1 MSALD
6 DSSRIPAIES
16 IVTPE
21 RIRVLV
27 FHENATATG
36 VGRVALGFAVAARQ
50 PEPGLPIVEVTFA
63 TYRRNDQQT
72 GFAAAALAAG
82 IPVIE
87 IPERGR
93 WDLKVVPHLR
103 RVVRDFKPDILQ
115 THNIKSHA
123 LVRATGLHREFP
135 WIAWNHGYTSKD
147 RLDRAY
153 NQIDRWSLHGAF
165 RLIAVC
171 GPFAAALQEKGISGD
186 KITVLHNF
194 VEAHVPPTDDD
205 VLRLRQ
211 GMGLGDELAIVTV
224 GRMSVEKGHAN
235 LLNAIALLKDKAELP
250 KHRFVLVG
258 AGPEEGNLRRQAA
271 QLGIEDRLVWAGFQK
286 NVAPYYAMATIY
298 ALPSLSEGSPN
309 VILEAMAAG
318 LPIAATR
325 AGGVPEILEN
335 DVTGLLAPKEDPP
348 ALADAIQKLLLSED
362 LRTRLASAARKQVES
377 AHTLAAYRRDLT
389 QFYVETLRMRAG
401 H

>member
-1 MSALD
+1 M
-6 DSSRIPAIES
+6 
-16 IVTPE
+16 TPE
-21 RIRVLV
+21 RIRALV

-36 VGRVALGFAVAARQ
+36 IGRVALGFAMAARQ
-50 PEPGLPIVEVTFA
+50 PEPDLPIVEVTFV
-63 TYRRNDQQT
+63 TYRRNGQQT
-72 GFAAAALAAG
+72 GFTAAAVAAG

-93 WDLKVVPHLR
+93 WDLRLVPYLR

-123 LVRATGLHREFP
+123 LVRATGLHCEFP
-135 WIAWNHGYTSKD
+135 WIAWNHGYTSKN

-153 NQIDRWSLHGAF
+153 NQVDRWSLHGAF

-171 GPFAAALQEKGISGD
+171 GPFAAALQEKGIPRD

-194 VEAHVPPTDDD
+194 VDPYVRPADNEVFRVRQELGVSDEVV
-205 VLRLRQ
+205 VL
-211 GMGLGDELAIVTV
+211 TV

-235 LLNAIALLKDKAELP
+235 LLSAIAILKGRSELP
-250 KHRFVLVG
+250 KHRFLLVG
-258 AGPEEGNLRRQAA
+258 DGPEEANLRRQAA
-271 QLGIEDRLVWAGFQK
+271 QLGIENRLVWAGFQK
-286 NVAPYYAMATIY
+286 NVAPYYALATIY
-298 ALPSLSEGSPN
+298 ALPSMSEGSPN

-335 DVTGLLAPKEDPP
+335 DVTGLVVPTQNPQ
-348 ALADAIQKLLLSED
+348 ALADAIQQLLLSPD
-362 LRTRLASAARKQVES
+362 LRVRLASSARQQVET
-377 AHTLAAYRRDLT
+377 AHTIEAYRRRLT
-389 QFYVETLRMRAG
+389 QFYVETLRMRDG
-401 H
+401 LYQGPRSVGPMRR

>member
-1 MSALD
+1 M
-6 DSSRIPAIES
+6 I
-16 IVTPE
+16 PE

-36 VGRVALGFAVAARQ
+36 LGRVALGFAKAARQ
-50 PEPGLPIVEVTFA
+50 PEPGLPIVDVTFA
-63 TYRRNDQQT
+63 TYRRNDRQT
-72 GFAAAALAAG
+72 GFAAAAIAAG

-93 WDLKVVPHLR
+93 WDLNVVSRLR
-103 RVVRDFKPDILQ
+103 RAVREFKPDLLE
-115 THNIKSHA
+115 THNIKSHF

-153 NQIDRWSLHGAF
+153 KQVDRWSLHGAY
-165 RLIAVC
+165 RLMTVC
-171 GPFAAALQEKGISGD
+171 GPFADAMQELGIPPN
-186 KITVLHNF
+186 KVTVLHNF
-194 VEAHVPPTDDD
+194 VDACVRPTNHE
-205 VLRLRQ
+205 VLRVRQ
-211 GMGLGDELAIVTV
+211 ELGLADDELVLVTI
-224 GRMSVEKGHAN
+224 GRMSLEKGHAN
-235 LLNAIALLKDKAELP
+235 LLSAIALLKGRPGLP
-250 KHRFVLVG
+250 THRFVLVG
-258 AGPEEGNLRRQAA
+258 DGPDEANLRRQAA
-271 QLGIEDRLVWAGFQK
+271 QLGIEDRIVWAGFQK

-298 ALPSLSEGSPN
+298 ALPSRSEGSPN

-335 DVTGLLAPKEDPP
+335 DATGLIVPKEDPR

-362 LRTRLASAARKQVES
+362 LRVRLASAAQRQAET
-377 AHTLAAYRRDLT
+377 AHTLVAYRRDLT
-389 QFYVETLRMRAG
+389 QFYVETLKMRQGQTVGA
-401 H
+401 

>member
-1 MSALD
+1 M
-6 DSSRIPAIES
+6 
-16 IVTPE
+16 VTPE

-36 VGRVALGFAVAARQ
+36 LGRVALGFAKAARQ
-50 PEPGLPIVEVTFA
+50 PEPGLPTVDVTFV

-72 GFAAAALAAG
+72 AFAAAALSSG

-87 IPERGR
+87 VPERGR
-93 WDLKVVPHLR
+93 WDLKLVPEMKR
-103 RVVRDFKPDILQ
+103 IVREFKPDILE
-115 THNIKSHA
+115 THNIKSHF
-123 LVRATGLHREFP
+123 LVHVTGLHREFP

-165 RLIAVC
+165 RLITVC
-171 GPFAAALQEKGISGD
+171 GPFADAMQDLGIPRD
-186 KITVLHNF
+186 KVTVLHNF
-194 VEAHVPPTDDD
+194 VEAYVRPTNDE
-205 VLRLRQ
+205 VLRVREQ
-211 GMGLGDELAIVTV
+211 WGLGDELVVATI
-224 GRMSVEKGHAN
+224 GRMSLEKGHAN
-235 LLNAIALLKDKAELP
+235 LFNAIALLKDRLELP

-258 AGPEEGNLRRQAA
+258 DGPEEGNLRRQAA
-271 QLGIEDRLVWAGFQK
+271 QLGIKDRIVWAGFQN

-298 ALPSLSEGSPN
+298 ALPSRSEGSPN

-335 DVTGLLAPKEDPP
+335 DVTGLLVPKEDPR

-362 LRTRLASAARKQVES
+362 LRARLASAARKQVDTS
-377 AHTLAAYRRDLT
+377 HTIEAYRRDLT
-389 QFYVETLRMRAG
+389 QFYVDSLRMRHEQSSLAAKSRA
-401 H
+401 

>member
-1 MSALD
+1 MA
-6 DSSRIPAIES
+6 AATES
-16 IVTPE
+16 TVTPE

-36 VGRVALGFAVAARQ
+36 IGRVALGFATAARQ
-50 PEPGLPIVEVTFA
+50 PQPGLPTVEITFV
-63 TYRRNDQQT
+63 TYRRNGQQT

-93 WDLKVVPHLR
+93 WDLKVMPHIR

-123 LVRATGLHREFP
+123 MVRATGLHREFP
-135 WIAWNHGYTSKD
+135 WIAWNHGYTSKN

-171 GPFAAALQEKGISGD
+171 GPFAAALQEMGIPRD
-186 KITVLHNF
+186 KVTVLHNF
-194 VEAHVPPTDDD
+194 VDAYVRPSDDE
-205 VLRLRQ
+205 VLRLRRQ
-211 GMGLGDELAIVTV
+211 MGIGDELTIVTV
-224 GRMSVEKGHAN
+224 GRMSVEKGYAN
-235 LLNAIALLKDKAELP
+235 LFSAIALLKDKAELP

-258 AGPEEGNLRRQAA
+258 DGPEEGNLRRQAA

-286 NVAPYYAMATIY
+286 NVAPYYCDGEY
-298 ALPSLSEGSPN
+298 LR
-309 VILEAMAAG
+309 AAVAVRG
-318 LPIAATR
+318 F
-325 AGGVPEILEN
+325 
-335 DVTGLLAPKEDPP
+335 
-348 ALADAIQKLLLSED
+348 S
-362 LRTRLASAARKQVES
+362 
-377 AHTLAAYRRDLT
+377 
-389 QFYVETLRMRAG
+389 
-401 H
+401 